1 MVEELFH
8 VAEAWDVRSFPFNLH
23 SLSMLPKSERLTKT
37 DFVGLRP
44 RIVFRGTFVDIAISK
59 AITSRFACVIAKK
72 RIKRAVDRN
81 NVKRKIYHII
91 KGVKPKSPNLVII
104 YPKVTALHANQIH
117 IQEEISSVFT
127 TL

>member
-1 MVEELFH
+1 
-8 VAEAWDVRSFPFNLH
+8 
-23 SLSMLPKSERLTKT
+23 MLPKSERLTKT

-59 AITSRFACVIAKK
+59 TTTSRFACIIAKK

-81 NVKRKIYHII
+81 SVKRKIYHII
-91 KGVKPKSPNLVII
+91 REIKPKSPNLVII
-104 YPKVTALHANQIH
+104 YPKVTALHASQIH
-117 IQEEISSVFT
+117 IREEIGSVFT